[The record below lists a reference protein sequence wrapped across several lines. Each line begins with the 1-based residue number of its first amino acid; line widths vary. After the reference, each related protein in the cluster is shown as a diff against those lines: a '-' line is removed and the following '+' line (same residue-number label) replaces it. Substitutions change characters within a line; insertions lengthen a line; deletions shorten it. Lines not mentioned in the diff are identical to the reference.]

1 MTMEEDYGFLLLAA
15 HFFRA
20 AEECSRLSMEAETRL
35 SLDFSVK
42 WEGIDMLQLLSAS
55 LLCK

>member
-1 MTMEEDYGFLLLAA
+1 MEEDYGFLLLAA

-20 AEECSRLSMEAETRL
+20 AEEFSRLSMEAETRL